1 MNYQLDWCLVC
12 LTDRNKGTNL
22 DIFYIQNVGQ
32 VPDVNNYPDN
42 GLIGAADHIML
53 RWIQKLCKTKSG

>member
-22 DIFYIQNVGQ
+22 NIFYIQNVGQ

-42 GLIGAADHIML
+42 GLIGAADHIM
-53 RWIQKLCKTKSG
+53 